1 MKKLFKLFIGI
12 FVLSSLFIGCSDD
25 DDDQDKNNV
34 LKVEDVTYDLKDG
47 LLLNSGEDDGS
58 WEMEWDGYW
67 YMLALVSFDVN
78 TENVPAG
85 QQVILIN
92 LFSSNATALDS
103 GDYTFDLT
111 SPFAVK
117 TFTTSGYSV
126 NFDPDIEPEDPDD
139 IMENLVL
146 IVSGTVS
153 VSKNGTTYEIDA
165 NCKDINGKTVKA
177 YYKGTLDYFDFEDWM
192 TDSKMTPTFAKILMK
207 SKI

>member
-25 DDDQDKNNV
+25 DDQDKNNE
-34 LKVEDVTYDLKDG
+34 LKVENAVYDLEDG
-47 LLLNSGEDDGS
+47 LLINAGEDEGTM
-58 WEMEWDGYW
+58 EIEWDGYW
-67 YMLALVSFDVN
+67 YMLALASFSTD

-85 QQVILIN
+85 QQVIVFN

-139 IMENLVL
+139 IMENMVL

-177 YYKGTLDYFDFEDWM
+177 YYKGTLGYFDFEDWM
-192 TDSKMTPTFAKILMK
+192 TDSRMTPTFAKTLMK
-207 SKI
+207 GKK

>member
-25 DDDQDKNNV
+25 DDQDKNNE
-34 LKVEDVTYDLKDG
+34 LKVENAVYDLEDG
-47 LLLNSGEDDGS
+47 LLINAGEDDGTL
-58 WEMEWDGYW
+58 EVEWDGYW
-67 YMLALVSFDVN
+67 YMLALASFSTD

-85 QQVILIN
+85 QQVIVFN
-92 LFSSNATALDS
+92 MFSSKATELDS

-139 IMENLVL
+139 IMENMVL

-153 VSKNGTTYEIDA
+153 VSKNGTSYEIDA
-165 NCKDINGKTVKA
+165 NCKDLDGKTVKA
-177 YYKGTLDYFDFEDWM
+177 YYKGTLGYFEFEDWM
-192 TDSKMTPTFAKILMK
+192 RDSNKMPSIAEIFMN
-207 SKI
+207 SKK

>member
-25 DDDQDKNNV
+25 DDQDKNNE
-34 LKVEDVTYDLKDG
+34 LKVENAVYDLEDG
-47 LLLNSGEDDGS
+47 LLINAGEDEGTM
-58 WEMEWDGYW
+58 EIEWDGYW
-67 YMLALVSFDVN
+67 YMLALASFSTD

-85 QQVILIN
+85 QQVIVFN

-139 IMENLVL
+139 IMENMVL

-165 NCKDINGKTVKA
+165 NCKDIYGKTVKA
-177 YYKGTLDYFDFEDWM
+177 YYKGTLGYFDFEDWM
-192 TDSKMTPTFAKILMK
+192 TDSRMTPTFAKTLMK
-207 SKI
+207 GKK

>member
-25 DDDQDKNNV
+25 DDDQDKNNE
-34 LKVEDVTYDLKDG
+34 LKVEEVTYDLKDG
-47 LLLNSGEDDGS
+47 LLLNLGEDDGS

-67 YMLALVSFDVN
+67 YILALVSFDVD

-85 QQVILIN
+85 QQVILFN
-92 LFSSNATALDS
+92 MFSSNATALDS

-126 NFDPDIEPEDPDD
+126 NFDPDDEPDDPDD
-139 IMENLVL
+139 IMENLVS

-153 VSKNGTTYEIDA
+153 VSKNGSTYEINA
-165 NCKDINGKTVKA
+165 NCKDLSGKTVKA
-177 YYKGTLDYFDFEDWM
+177 YYKGPVVYEDWSIE
-192 TDSKMTPTFAKILMK
+192 SKKTPTFAKILMK
-207 SKI
+207 SKK

>member
-1 MKKLFKLFIGI
+1 
-12 FVLSSLFIGCSDD
+12 LFIGCSDD
-25 DDDQDKNNV
+25 DDQDKNNE
-34 LKVEDVTYDLKDG
+34 LKVENAVYDLEDG
-47 LLLNSGEDDGS
+47 LLINAGEDEGTM
-58 WEMEWDGYW
+58 EIEWDGYW
-67 YMLALVSFDVN
+67 YMLALASFSTD

-85 QQVILIN
+85 QQVIVFN

-139 IMENLVL
+139 IMENMVL

-177 YYKGTLDYFDFEDWM
+177 YYKGTLGYFDFEDWM
-192 TDSKMTPTFAKILMK
+192 TDSRMTPTFAKTLMK
-207 SKI
+207 GKK

>member
-1 MKKLFKLFIGI
+1 MKKLFKVFIGI

-25 DDDQDKNNV
+25 DDQDKNNE
-34 LKVEDVTYDLKDG
+34 LKVENAVYDLEDG
-47 LLLNSGEDDGS
+47 LLINAGEDEGTM
-58 WEMEWDGYW
+58 EMEWDGYW
-67 YMLALVSFDVN
+67 YMLALASFSTD

-85 QQVILIN
+85 QQVIVFN
-92 LFSSNATALDS
+92 LFSSKAAELDS

-139 IMENLVL
+139 IMENMVL

-153 VSKNGTTYEIDA
+153 VSKNGTTYEINA

-177 YYKGTLDYFDFEDWM
+177 YYKGTLGYFDFEDWM
-192 TDSKMTPTFAKILMK
+192 IDSRMTPTFAKTLMK
-207 SKI
+207 GKK